1 MQVLIDIFWKVVLL
15 WNEMALYLLFGFA
28 AAGVLSRIMS
38 AATVAR
44 HMGGASWWSITK
56 AALLGIPLPLCSCGV
71 IPTGL
76 WLRDNGA
83 SRGATSAFL
92 ISTPQTGIDSLA
104 LTYSFLGWIFALFR
118 AAAALFSGLFGGAL
132 VSSLTHSRPDPT
144 EAKAPCPHCNP
155 PQTPATEDTKSQQE
169 PSLKTH
175 IIEAARYGLVKIPK
189 DIGIWLIVGIVAAG
203 LAAWLIPDDYFKREY
218 ALHSNI
224 LIMLLMIAVGI
235 PLYICSSAS
244 VPLAAVLISKGVGP
258 GAVLV
263 FLMAGPAT
271 NIGAIAI
278 LFRVLGIRATIIQ
291 TLSVMVSALI
301 CGLTLDWLYNLIYDG
316 QGLAHLQEMVG
327 PIADDPH
334 AGHSPLSLL
343 HVIASVILLLVTLNA
358 LRLLWL
364 EKHAKASTCCHHN

>member
-1 MQVLIDIFWKVVLL
+1 
-15 WNEMALYLLFGFA
+15 MALYLLFGFA